1 LPFLEQ
7 GLVYSKKDVD
17 TGELGALQA
26 ACYQEEIVENK
37 NFFLIVN
44 KSSNNWDCASSEYSS
59 QVLPITQRISQAV
72 ILPLRFLASKF
83 ILVGSRRLPRRN
95 CRK

>member
-1 LPFLEQ
+1 LSE
-7 GLVYSKKDVD
+7 D
-17 TGELGALQA
+17 
-26 ACYQEEIVENK
+26 
-37 NFFLIVN
+37 FFLIVN

-83 ILVGSRRLPRRN
+83 ILVGLSKPN
-95 CRK
+95 SFFSAVMVIFGVPII